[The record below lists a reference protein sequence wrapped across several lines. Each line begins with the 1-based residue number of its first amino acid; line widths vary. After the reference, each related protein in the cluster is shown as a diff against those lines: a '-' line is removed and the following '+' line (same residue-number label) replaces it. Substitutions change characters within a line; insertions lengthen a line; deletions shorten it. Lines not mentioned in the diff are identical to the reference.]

1 MKALL
6 ILLLAFL
13 AVAGNVYAQQHAS
26 SFKVIPLGVKGG
38 LDEGNLS
45 AYMLAVEGTEQYV
58 CLDAGTVYDGIQKAV
73 DNGLFK
79 QPAIAVLKNSIKG
92 YLISHPH
99 LDHVAGLIMNSPAD
113 TAKNI
118 YGTTATI
125 NALQKH
131 YFSWESWANFGDAG
145 EKPMLKKYHYVTL
158 GPQVSTALG
167 NTGMSVKAFTLSH
180 STPYES
186 TAFLI
191 NSSENYLLYLGD
203 TGADT
208 VEHSTNL
215 NVLWQAVSPLIKAGQ
230 LKAIFI
236 EVSFDNE
243 QPEKLL
249 FGHLTPR
256 LLMSEMSRLAG
267 LCAVENL
274 QKVPVVITHVKPS
287 ERGDALIRQE
297 LQNENNLRLK
307 LVFPKQAELLQF

>member
-1 MKALL
+1 MKAL
-6 ILLLAFL
+6 AFL
-13 AVAGNVYAQQHAS
+13 CVAVLVMTQYAFSQQTPY

-45 AYMLAVEGTEQYV
+45 AYLLAAQGSDDYV
-58 CLDAGTVYDGIQKAV
+58 CLDAGTVYDGLQKAV
-73 DNGLFK
+73 DKGLFK
-79 QPAIAVLKNSIKG
+79 KPAVDVLKNNIKG

-113 TAKNI
+113 TVKNI
-118 YGTTATI
+118 YGTTATLSV
-125 NALQKH
+125 LQKH

-158 GPQVSTALG
+158 EPQTETTLSKTLL
-167 NTGMSVKAFTLSH
+167 TVKAFKLSH
-180 STPYES
+180 SRPYES

-191 NSSENYLLYLGD
+191 NSNDHYLLYLGD

-208 VEHSTNL
+208 VEQSNSLH
-215 NVLWQAVSPLIKAGQ
+215 VLWQAVSPLIKAGK

-249 FGHLTPR
+249 FGHLTPK
-256 LLMSEMSRLAG
+256 LLMSEMNELASLSG
-267 LCAVENL
+267 VENL
-274 QKVPVVITHVKPS
+274 QKVAIAITHIKPS
-287 ERGDALIRQE
+287 ERREALIKKE
-297 LQNENNLRLK
+297 LDTANKQRLK
-307 LVFPKQAELLQF
+307 LVFPQQAELLLF